1 MAKPDKNDVI
11 EEFTHAYT
19 SVNGKRPDIQAKSG
33 WYSIDG
39 GKNVRL
45 AQIQE
50 MTAALLED
58 GSKTP
63 STSKAT
69 KEAMSEAPP
78 KTTSKT
84 RPKNVAKTKPQ
95 KSGFSVKQYWADKLN
110 TEAPGSTQP
119 R

>member
-1 MAKPDKNDVI
+1 MAKPDKNDVL
-11 EEFTHAYT
+11 EEFIHAYT
-19 SVNGKRPDIQAKSG
+19 KANGKQPDIQAKSG
-33 WYSIDG
+33 WYSVDG

-45 AQIQE
+45 AQVQD
-50 MTAALLED
+50 MTAALLEG

-63 STSKAT
+63 STPKAT
-69 KEAMSEAPP
+69 KKAMSETPP
-78 KTTSKT
+78 KTTYKT

-110 TEAPGSTQP
+110 AEAPGSTQP

>member
-1 MAKPDKNDVI
+1 MAKPDKNDVL
-11 EEFTHAYT
+11 EEFIYAYT
-19 SVNGKRPDIQAKSG
+19 KANGKQPDIQAKSG
-33 WYSIDG
+33 WYSVDG

-69 KEAMSEAPP
+69 KKVMSEAPP

-84 RPKNVAKTKPQ
+84 RPKNVARTKPQ

-110 TEAPGSTQP
+110 AEAPGSTQP